1 MASTKCIEVAE
12 QLQKNTEGVHAAGTS
27 TAGGSSLTLT
37 GGEVPH
43 LDAELF
49 EDPLLHPDQI
59 ACMLEYGRRFTE
71 DTKVCTLIL
80 CQSVLF
86 DVYGNPDFIAFVESK
101 LIKRSKEKS
110 QVMYATADG
119 LRRAET
125 LEK

>member
-1 MASTKCIEVAE
+1 MYLV
-12 QLQKNTEGVHAAGTS
+12 
-27 TAGGSSLTLT
+27 
-37 GGEVPH
+37 
-43 LDAELF
+43 
-49 EDPLLHPDQI
+49 
-59 ACMLEYGRRFTE
+59 
-71 DTKVCTLIL
+71 L